1 MKVAY
6 LSNQYPLTTHTF
18 IRREIAGLERAG
30 VSVLR
35 LAIRPVSDPLPDPAD
50 RKEREI
56 TQALLESGVA
66 RLLPDVFEVF
76 RSRPRRF
83 LLGLALALRWG
94 MGSHRGLLRHIG
106 YFAEA
111 CALWRIVRRK
121 GVTHVHA
128 HFGTNATMVAMI
140 AASFGGLTFSFTV
153 HGPGEFDS
161 PEGISLGE
169 KVARASFVAAITD
182 FARSQTYRWSH
193 PAHWHKVHVVRC
205 GVDEQ
210 FLDEPLAPPPD
221 APRLVCV
228 GRLGRS
234 KGHAILIEA
243 CARLVAEGQRFEV
256 RLVGDG
262 ELREL
267 FESMVRERDLAD
279 TVVFLGWKSGD
290 SVRDEL
296 LDSRALVL
304 PSFGEGLPV
313 VIMEALALA
322 RPAIAT
328 QIAGIP
334 ELVAT
339 GETGWLVTSGSV
351 DALVAAMR
359 EALTLPPS
367 RLFELGRAG
376 RARVEARHDAR
387 REAEKLAKLFH
398 SLSEPP
404 ARD

>member
-18 IRREIAGLERAG
+18 IRREIAGLESAG

-35 LAIRPVSDPLPDPAD
+35 LAIRPVREPLPDPAD
-50 RKEREI
+50 QRELQV
-56 TQALLESGVA
+56 TQALLDRGA
-66 RLLPDVFEVF
+66 AGLLLDVFALLAA
-76 RSRPRRF
+76 RPRQF
-83 LLGLALALRWG
+83 LLALLAAIRWG
-94 MGSHRGLLRHIG
+94 LGSHRGLLRHLV
-106 YFAEA
+106 YFVEA
-111 CALWRIVRRK
+111 CALWRIVRRSE
-121 GVTHVHA
+121 VSHVHA

-140 AASFGGLTFSFTV
+140 ASAFGDLTFSFTV

-161 PEGISLGE
+161 PQGISLGE
-169 KVARASFVAAITD
+169 KVARASFIAAITD

-193 PAHWHKVHVVRC
+193 PEHWKKIHVIRC
-205 GVDEQ
+205 GVDAQ
-210 FLDEPLAPPPD
+210 FLDVPITAPPE
-221 APRLVCV
+221 AKRLVFV

-243 CARLVAEGQRFEV
+243 CARLVAEGLRFEV
-256 RLVGDG
+256 RLIGDG
-262 ELREL
+262 ELRGL
-267 FESMVRERDLAD
+267 FEAMVRERELGE
-279 TVVFLGWKSGD
+279 TIRFLGWKSGE

-313 VIMEALALA
+313 VIMEAFALA

-334 ELVAT
+334 ELVVS

-351 DALVAAMR
+351 DALMAALR
-359 EALTLPPS
+359 EALSLPPA
-367 RLFELGRAG
+367 RLLELGRAG
-376 RARVEARHDAR
+376 RARVESAHDAR
-387 REAEKLAKLFH
+387 REAEKLAKLFA
-398 SLSEPP
+398 SVF
-404 ARD
+404 AGAGD